1 MSSGVGVITTG
12 EVTVVRGNNGV
23 LVALLD
29 VLTVPLTNAGSASVS
44 EDNTTKVAQSLGL
57 LKDYCGD

>member
-1 MSSGVGVITTG
+1 VSSGVGVITTG

-29 VLTVPLTNAGSASVS
+29 VLTIPLTNAGTASVGK
-44 EDNTTKVAQSLGL
+44 DNTSEFTQSSGL
-57 LKDYCGD
+57 